1 MCKFLQ
7 FYSNR
12 QGTTMVAKLQAM
24 FDRADYEKGYAL
36 ATNTVGADN
45 SEAAKSGDIVKAALQ
60 DKITTGKV
68 GSLTVDPQF
77 LDFKALECKWLAGR
91 IRDILKILV

>member
-1 MCKFLQ
+1 MCVFFQ
-7 FYSNR
+7 FHSNR
-12 QGTTMVAKLQAM
+12 EGTTVVAKLQAM

-36 ATNTVGADN
+36 ATNTVGVDN

-60 DKITTGKV
+60 DRISSGKV

-77 LDFKALECKWLAGR
+77 LDFKALECK
-91 IRDILKILV
+91 